1 MAGAGNRVLTRVHT
15 GVSGQAP
22 AGAILGLLLRK
33 SHSLMGEGAEGE
45 TRGDCVLG
53 RRRAG

>member
-1 MAGAGNRVLTRVHT
+1 MAGAGNRVVTRVHT

-45 TRGDCVLG
+45 TRGEPQ
-53 RRRAG
+53 